1 MQLTKTVV
9 PSKIFATLCLN
20 AFFYRYRTTHIRW
33 RMTNSSILGG
43 HGGRNRMVFGFTTTC
58 AITINVLSSN
68 LVHGDVYSIQHY
80 VKKCVSYMLQVDDFL
95 QGTPVSSTNKTDIT
109 EILLSVSLNTTKQ
122 TKPSSILFL
131 PKINHLFSLLLD
143 DYY

>member
-1 MQLTKTVV
+1 
-9 PSKIFATLCLN
+9 
-20 AFFYRYRTTHIRW
+20 
-33 RMTNSSILGG
+33 MTNSSILGG
-43 HGGRNRMVFGFTTTC
+43 HGGRNCMVFGFTTTC

-95 QGTPVSSTNKTDIT
+95 QGTPVSSTNNTDIT

-122 TKPSSILFL
+122 TKPSLILFL